1 MRVGLVLTAA
11 AALAVAWFALDRLRP
26 LREAQV
32 RASGGRWWAAALL
45 GAGTQLAAI
54 AVVFVLSAVLA
65 TAGEALGGR
74 VLGAVL
80 GSLPVLP
87 YAAIAL
93 AAVPSKVS
101 AYRDVRE
108 DLERAGATPG
118 VQRGLAWAGGPFAVA
133 GVGVAAF
140 VLVRLWS

>member
-1 MRVGLVLTAA
+1 MRVGLVLTVV
-11 AALAVAWFALDRLRP
+11 AVLVFVWVTLDRVRP
-26 LREAQV
+26 LQAAQV

-45 GAGTQLAAI
+45 GAGTQVAAV

-65 TAGEALGGR
+65 TGGERLGGP

-80 GSLPVLP
+80 GSLPLLP
-87 YAAIAL
+87 YATVAF
-93 AAVPSKVS
+93 AAVPSRVS

-108 DLERAGATPG
+108 DLERAGATEG

-133 GVGVAAF
+133 GVGIAAF
-140 VLVRLWS
+140 VLVQLWT